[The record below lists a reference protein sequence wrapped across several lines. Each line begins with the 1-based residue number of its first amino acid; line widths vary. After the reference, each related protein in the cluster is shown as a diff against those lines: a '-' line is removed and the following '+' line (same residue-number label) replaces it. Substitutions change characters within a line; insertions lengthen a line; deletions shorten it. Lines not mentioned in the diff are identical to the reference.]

1 MIQKESKQFYGFN
14 NITCPHGTSAH
25 SYLVAKPLNWVFDRI
40 PGFNKLEADQE
51 AIQKR
56 MGIFG
61 DSTVLGVF
69 IGFVIGILAGYNIQ
83 EILQL
88 AVQTGAVMLLL
99 PKMVSLLMEGL
110 APNSEEIGRAHV

>member
-1 MIQKESKQFYGFN
+1 
-14 NITCPHGTSAH
+14 
-25 SYLVAKPLNWVFDRI
+25 
-40 PGFNKLEADQE
+40 
-51 AIQKR
+51 

-61 DSTVLGVF
+61 DSTVLGLF
-69 IGFVIGILAGYNIQ
+69 RSLVIGILAGYNIQ

-110 APNSEEIGRAHV
+110 APISEAAGEFVKKRFPGRDLYIGMDSALAVGHPGVLSSSLILVPRSEERRVVKDSGVRCVSVSR